1 MAIVRNACLDW
12 LKEHRQRAAEEEY
25 DDDVHG
31 GTTGGSEQPEAAG
44 GAHGG
49 HALAARM
56 HGGIAREYREV
67 LVLRE
72 LEELSYKEI
81 SAIGGVCPWN
91 GDVTHLPRPRPSAAT
106 ASRGAAQETLVNCAR
121 LRQVLDAW
129 IDNELDHA
137 TSDEIA
143 QHLGSC
149 AACAS
154 LRRERDQ
161 LRAHVRSGVR
171 YHRVPPRLGAAVRR
185 ALGASAAGRSVPR
198 QRPSWLQAA
207 ALAVVAA
214 LVSAL
219 AGYWVGRPA
228 PDSTLREHVVA
239 SHRGFARRCA
249 PSDGS
254 RIRGSPRR
262 QALVP
267 GKGRFRADRARP
279 VQRWLRPAGR
289 PSGPRGRSPAAAI
302 VYRVRNHVINLFVWR
317 ATAGDEPFVVSAARG
332 FNLVT
337 WSDAGTGLCRGVR
350 CGWARHRALRAA
362 GCRQL
367 PEETGV
373 GDTGTVN

>member
-1 MAIVRNACLDW
+1 
-12 LKEHRQRAAEEEY
+12 
-25 DDDVHG
+25 
-31 GTTGGSEQPEAAG
+31 
-44 GAHGG
+44 
-49 HALAARM
+49 
-56 HGGIAREYREV
+56 
-67 LVLRE
+67 
-72 LEELSYKEI
+72 
-81 SAIGGVCPWN
+81 
-91 GDVTHLPRPRPSAAT
+91 
-106 ASRGAAQETLVNCAR
+106 VNCAR

-239 SHRGFARRCA
+239 SHVASLGDARHLMEVASGDRHTVKPWFQGKVDFAPTVRDLS
-249 PSDGS
+249 SDGFVLLGA
-254 RIRGSPRR
+254 R
-262 QALVP
+262 LDHV
-267 GKGRFRADRARP
+267 ADR
-279 VQRWLRPAGR
+279 Q
-289 PSGPRGRSPAAAI
+289 AAAI

-337 WSDAGTGLCRGVR
+337 WSDAGLGYAAVSDVDGRDIER
-350 CGWARHRALRAA
+350 FARLVQAA
-362 GCRQL
+362 
-367 PEETGV
+367 P
-373 GDTGTVN
+373 